1 MSIHINT
8 PNGEEA
14 ALALAAHCLKTANTA
29 GLHGDVL
36 LGVCSLIAAA
46 VAIHEPAASAVV
58 ALHLRNSADKID
70 SGLFAQIGQFAEYEA
85 VQPQALH

>member
-1 MSIHINT
+1 
-8 PNGEEA
+8 
-14 ALALAAHCLKTANTA
+14 
-29 GLHGDVL
+29 
-36 LGVCSLIAAA
+36 
-46 VAIHEPAASAVV
+46 VV